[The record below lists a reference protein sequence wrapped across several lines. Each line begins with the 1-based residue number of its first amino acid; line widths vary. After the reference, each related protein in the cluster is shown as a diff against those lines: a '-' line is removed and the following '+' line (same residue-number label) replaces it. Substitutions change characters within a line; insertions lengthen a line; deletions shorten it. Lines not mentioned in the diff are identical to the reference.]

1 MLKQYNF
8 KIPEALE
15 IKVKKALEDSGL
27 EGKSD
32 FLEDMVTVYSSYLIE
47 REEDMHEGIAAYKH
61 ISKESKDVLSKTFSH
76 LLSTIDYNFS
86 STLHEKIE
94 LDKERKR
101 LLERSTLLDQELDR
115 MKIVYL
121 EERKEVEERFKEELK
136 GLQQEN
142 ERLLKALEGERTLLA
157 KSKEEV
163 NSLSLIA
170 EQTSLVLEENKKLR
184 SSLSSLGKEHRS
196 EIDILSSLHEKQL
209 GELRDREAKKLSLL
223 EKKVEDLNILVLE
236 KDKKIFELSHLLER
250 SKEDLTASTLAL
262 QNSLEEFQ
270 VKEKNYKN
278 EFEKISTQ
286 LIEVNSLYN
295 QLLGKIEVLEA
306 LKNKK

>member
-61 ISKESKDVLSKTFSH
+61 ISKESKEVLSKTFSH

>member
-32 FLEDMVTVYSSYLIE
+32 FLEDMVTVYSAYLIE

>member
-61 ISKESKDVLSKTFSH
+61 ISKESKEVLSKTFSH

-163 NSLSLIA
+163 NSLSLIS